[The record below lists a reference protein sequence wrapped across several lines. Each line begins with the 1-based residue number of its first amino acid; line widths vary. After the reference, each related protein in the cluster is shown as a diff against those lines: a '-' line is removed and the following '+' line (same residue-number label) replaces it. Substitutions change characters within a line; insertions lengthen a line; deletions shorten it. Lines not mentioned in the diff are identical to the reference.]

1 MTNHKPYLN
10 ILYSALFCLV
20 ETMLTRGI
28 EDETQIIQDDIKKY
42 NIERK
47 YFSSLQNLKLL
58 IRTDGF

>member
-1 MTNHKPYLN
+1 M
-10 ILYSALFCLV
+10 S
-20 ETMLTRGI
+20 TRGI